1 MIFVTFFIRMLLCL
15 QKIVKHTNQLLKTH
29 KQKTYIKYI
38 YSMVNKG
45 INSSNNQCRTTL
57 AGSSFFFKASLSFT
71 SSTYMRL
78 QKMKLFILAQ
88 YFTVTM
94 VLTITIGLFALKPVV
109 NHGLVTTAQV
119 ATATTNKQEMF
130 VNEKFK

>member
-1 MIFVTFFIRMLLCL
+1 
-15 QKIVKHTNQLLKTH
+15 
-29 KQKTYIKYI
+29 
-38 YSMVNKG
+38 
-45 INSSNNQCRTTL
+45 
-57 AGSSFFFKASLSFT
+57 
-71 SSTYMRL
+71 
-78 QKMKLFILAQ
+78 MKLFILAQ